1 MAADRMVRENEK
13 TLGNELRYTDEMRRK
28 NSRCGTT

>member
-13 TLGNELRYTDEMRRK
+13 TLGNNFGCTGEMRRR